1 MGLFKKEK
9 MYKVNGDLQEI
20 VNKFVQYLQMDGW
33 KVQSKVEGDKAVIQA
48 QKGGILRDVIAADR
62 ALTFTFEKNQE
73 GIKVTAGVGKWLQNL
88 AVTAVEVILLSELFL
103 IVDVPEMLWN
113 SHVEDK
119 LLKELDNI
127 VGIST

>member
-62 ALTFTFEKNQE
+62 ALTFT
-73 GIKVTAGVGKWLQNL
+73 
-88 AVTAVEVILLSELFL
+88 
-103 IVDVPEMLWN
+103 
-113 SHVEDK
+113 
-119 LLKELDNI
+119 
-127 VGIST
+127 